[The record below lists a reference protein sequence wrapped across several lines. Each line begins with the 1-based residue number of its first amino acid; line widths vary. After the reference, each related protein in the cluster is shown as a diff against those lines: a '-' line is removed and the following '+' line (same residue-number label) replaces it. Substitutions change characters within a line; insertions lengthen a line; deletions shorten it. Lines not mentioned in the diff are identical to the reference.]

1 MAVHQEALAVAY
13 GAQDR
18 GADVVLRGAI
28 GTHQGA
34 IAQRI
39 RTMPAKATPRVVVDE
54 AGPGGDGPSRDLTTQ
69 GRLWGVVAPS
79 LSPTKAGDRVKA
91 DRRDAIPMAKR
102 VNAAT
107 GALHG

>member
-18 GADVVLRGAI
+18 GADVVLR
-28 GTHQGA
+28 GA